1 VARDHPRDPLAFRS
15 AGGAAA
21 KTETGDRS
29 VCEAPARGARA
40 GAGGRKPALAS
51 GDSARGFGAGAC
63 NTCHVATRARQLNI
77 GRLGEIA
84 QVAARH
90 GFGYVFDGRRRSPEE
105 GAPSARGRHLR
116 EMLDELG
123 PTFVKF
129 GQLLSTRPD
138 VVPPDII
145 AELRALQDD
154 VRPFPFGDVQRVLR
168 EELGQPLERLFLEF
182 EPDPLAAASIGQVH
196 RAVLPNGRRVAVK
209 VQRPNAPKQIEADLA
224 LMYQA
229 GRLVKERVRLLDFI
243 DTREIVDEFAR
254 SIRQELDYRHEARN
268 ADLFHR
274 NFAGHPHVAIPR
286 TYWTYTRSR
295 VLTLE
300 YLEGVQLV
308 DLELDRWSLEQ
319 RRRLAYLIAE
329 TWMTMIFRHGAFHGD
344 PHPAN
349 ILVLEPERIG
359 LVDFGLAGK
368 LTDQDMSRLTRL
380 FIDAAN
386 ENIEALPKRLADLGV
401 VYAKDREDE
410 FVSRLHEFYTRY
422 YGASLQEIDPIQIIR
437 EAFQLIYAMNLR
449 LPTRF
454 VLLDKAI
461 ATVGSVGA
469 DLYPDFNVFEV
480 AKPYARSL
488 MLERFTPRR
497 VVARTR
503 REGWELAH
511 IATELPHQ
519 IHDTLEQMRDGRIEV
534 GFVHKG
540 LDEFMHKLDVLF
552 NRLVIALVVT
562 GGLIGSSLIGI
573 FAKNGPH
580 VLGVHVLSVLG
591 FLLSGVLGVWLLW
604 GVIRSGR
611 L

>member
-1 VARDHPRDPLAFRS
+1 MA
-15 AGGAAA
+15 
-21 KTETGDRS
+21 
-29 VCEAPARGARA
+29 ARA
-40 GAGGRKPALAS
+40 K
-51 GDSARGFGAGAC
+51 
-63 NTCHVATRARQLNI
+63 QLHI

-90 GFGYVFDGRRRSPEE
+90 GFGYVFEGRHRAPAEN
-105 GAPSARGRHLR
+105 GTPSARGRHLR

-138 VVPPDII
+138 IVPPDII

-154 VRPFPFGDVQRVLR
+154 VRPFAFADVERVVR
-168 EELGQPLERLFLEF
+168 EELGQPIERLFLEF
-182 EPDPLAAASIGQVH
+182 EPEPLAAASIGQVH

-209 VQRPNAPKQIEADLA
+209 VQRPNAPRQIEADLA

-254 SIRQELDYRHEARN
+254 SIRQELDYRHEAHN

-286 TYWTYTRSR
+286 TYWSYTRSR

-300 YLEGVQLV
+300 YLDGVQLA
-308 DLELDRWSLEQ
+308 DLEVDRWSLEQ
-319 RRRLAYLIAE
+319 RRRLAYLVAE
-329 TWMTMIFRHGAFHGD
+329 TWMTMIFRNGFFHGD

-401 VYAKDREDE
+401 VYPKAREEE
-410 FVSRLHEFYTRY
+410 FVARLHEFYTRY
-422 YGASLQEIDPIQIIR
+422 YGASLQEIDPIQVIR

-497 VVARTR
+497 VLARTR
-503 REGWELAH
+503 REGWELGH
-511 IATELPHQ
+511 IVTDMPHQ
-519 IHDTLEQMRDGRIEV
+519 VHDILEELRDGQIEV

-573 FAKNGPH
+573 FAKSGPH
-580 VLGVHVLSVLG
+580 VLGIHVLSAFG